1 MVVSEARR
9 AANRRNSLKST
20 GPKTPEGK
28 EKSRANALKHGLCAS
43 VCVPED
49 LETVQRRSTDFFD
62 TLKPQNLIHVWM
74 VNQAALYS
82 VRIERSQR
90 MERRIRDKIS
100 LRAELT
106 WDDDRRFEAEDIG
119 RKLGKDPASA
129 VEALR
134 RTSHGC
140 EWMMTRWAMLAH
152 AADTQKEGWTDAQIK
167 LAFDLLATPHEFR
180 EGRKP
185 GLMIDLEGRVIDD
198 GEDSAAVARREIE
211 ALKDHREIVAD
222 LDEVNQALAAADLT
236 NEGDPEL
243 RRLRRYESALFNED
257 ALVPE
262 TDHDSIALS
271 GPRPEPP
278 ASVGDGT
285 RADTGART
293 EASGRGRRRGVDAR
307 VHPAAVLPRTREK
320 FPEPGQNADI
330 PKILAGRREKRFRK
344 AESRREANRRKAQ
357 KLRA

>member
-9 AANRRNSLKST
+9 AANQRNSLKST

-49 LETVQRRSTDFFD
+49 LETVQQRSTDFFD

-74 VNQAALYS
+74 VDQAALYS

-243 RRLRRYESALFNED
+243 RRLRRYESALFNKMRWC
-257 ALVPE
+257 LKQITIQSPYRVPDPSLRPQWVME
-262 TDHDSIALS
+262 
-271 GPRPEPP
+271 PEPTP
-278 ASVGDGT
+278 AP
-285 RADTGART
+285 
-293 EASGRGRRRGVDAR
+293 EPK
-307 VHPAAVLPRTREK
+307 HPDEVAAEGWTPECIQPPFCLEPEE